1 MEKIIK
7 FFEYFKK
14 YKKLFFI
21 DFGCAFLMAV
31 IDLIFPVFT
40 QRTIDKII
48 PKHEMSLLLT
58 AGIFLIIIVIVRN
71 IFSYIVTY
79 LGHVFGLKVRSDMRN
94 KLFRHLQKLS
104 FSYYDNIKTGELVS
118 RVIGDMEQLSEL
130 AHHGP
135 EDLFIA
141 TVSLIGSFIL
151 MFRMNAKLT
160 LIVFIILPFF
170 IYFTMKC
177 NIRMKKSLKK
187 SRKTYAE
194 FTADLS
200 DNISGIR
207 VIKAFGNDTFI
218 EKKFEKRNQEVNQKM
233 ADYYR
238 VMGSTSVGMG
248 LFSGIVQII
257 LLVVGGFMINSG
269 EISIG
274 ILVGFLLFV
283 NQFLEPIKKLMN
295 LMEIYQAGMAGFD
308 RFLEVLAI
316 NPDIEDSKNAVYL
329 EQIKGDI
336 EFKNVEFSYNDGN
349 DILRNFNLK
358 IKSGEN
364 IALVGQ
370 SGAGK
375 STICS
380 LIPRFYDVTK
390 GEILIDSVN
399 VKDIQERTLRE
410 NIGIVQQDTFL
421 FNGTIAENISFGK
434 LDADMNE
441 IIEAAKKADA
451 YDFIMEMPEGF
462 DTVIGERGVKLSGG
476 QKQRISISRI
486 FLKNPKIIILD
497 EATSALD
504 NDTEKMIQNSLEA
517 LSKGRTSIT
526 IAHRLSTVNKCDRII
541 VMGKEGIIEE
551 GNHEKLMEKQ
561 GVYYNLYMSQQRENN

>member
-1 MEKIIK
+1 MSKVLK

-40 QRTIDKII
+40 QRTIDTII
-48 PKHEMSLLLT
+48 PKGEMSLLVT
-58 AGIFLIIIVIVRN
+58 AGIFLICIIIIRN

-79 LGHVFGLKVRSDMRN
+79 WGHVFGLKVRSDMRN
-94 KLFRHLQKLS
+94 ALFRHMQKLS
-104 FSYYDNIKTGELVS
+104 FSYYDNIKTGELIS
-118 RVIGDMEQLSEL
+118 RVIGDMEQISEL

-151 MFRMNAKLT
+151 MLRMNVKLT
-160 LIVFIILPFF
+160 LIVFIILPIF
-170 IYFTMKC
+170 IFFTMKC
-177 NIRMKKSLKK
+177 NREMKKSLKK

-194 FTADLS
+194 FTADLT

-207 VIKAFGNDTFI
+207 VIKAFGNDNFI
-218 EKKFEKRNQEVNQKM
+218 ERKFEKGNQEVNEKM
-233 ADYYR
+233 TDYYR
-238 VMGSTSVGMG
+238 VMGGTSVGMG
-248 LFSGIVQII
+248 LFSGIVQVII
-257 LLVVGGFMINSG
+257 LVIGGFMIYEG
-269 EISIG
+269 EISLG

-283 NQFLEPIKKLMN
+283 NQFLEPIKKLLN

-308 RFLEVLAI
+308 RFLEILAV
-316 NPDIEDSKNAVYL
+316 NPDIKDSKNAVYL
-329 EQIKGDI
+329 EKIEGDI
-336 EFKNVEFSYNDGN
+336 EFKNIDFSYGDESEV
-349 DILRNFNLK
+349 LRNFSLK
-358 IKSGEN
+358 IKRGEN
-364 IALVGQ
+364 VAFVGE

-380 LIPRFYDVTK
+380 LIPRFYDVSK
-390 GEILIDSVN
+390 GEVLIDSIN

-421 FNGTIAENISFGK
+421 FNGSIGENIMFGR
-434 LDADMNE
+434 LGAGMDE
-441 IIEAAKKADA
+441 VIEAAKKADA
-451 YDFIMEMPEGF
+451 YDFIMEMPDGF
-462 DTVIGERGVKLSGG
+462 DTMIGERGIKLSGG
-476 QKQRISISRI
+476 QKQRISIARI

-504 NDTEKMIQNSLEA
+504 NNTEKTIQKSLES

-526 IAHRLSTVNKCDRII
+526 IAHRLTTVNKCDRII
-541 VMGKEGIIEE
+541 VLGKNGILEE
-551 GNHEKLMEKQ
+551 GNHENLMSRKSI
-561 GVYYNLYMSQQRENN
+561 YYNLYMSQQREDE